1 MVEADPV
8 MRAARNGFLV
18 LIVVLLGLSVYQ
30 FIYVD
35 DGGLTIPAVWAV
47 GAGVYYASKYYYQRR
62 DTAAGSGEDGGD
74 EADPTASTE

>member
-35 DGGLTIPAVWAV
+35 EGGLTIPAVWTV
-47 GAGVYYASKYYYQRR
+47 GAGVYYASKYYYQRQSR
-62 DTAAGSGEDGGD
+62 
-74 EADPTASTE
+74 TASTE